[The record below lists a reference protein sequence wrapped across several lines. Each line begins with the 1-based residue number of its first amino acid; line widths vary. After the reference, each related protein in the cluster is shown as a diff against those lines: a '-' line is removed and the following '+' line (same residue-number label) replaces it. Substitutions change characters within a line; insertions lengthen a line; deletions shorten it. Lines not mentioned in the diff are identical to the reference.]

1 MTSYGSTEVAAQ
13 DPRVSSY
20 PNKDS
25 GGGGG
30 ANGPQKHN

>member
-1 MTSYGSTEVAAQ
+1 MTSCGSTEAAQ

-20 PNKDS
+20 PKKDS

-30 ANGPQKHN
+30 TTAH